1 MGVGAEASCS
11 SQSTLGLLELV
22 LGVGLKA
29 DQAVRAV
36 NSMMLLRSD
45 KESFATLDLSLI
57 DLRTG
62 SGELFK
68 LGAPPTFLK
77 RKGKASTISLGY
89 PPVGILDCLELSSLK
104 YQFEPGDLI
113 VMVTDGLLDSR
124 FHVAERD
131 VWLCKALEK
140 INNDSPQV
148 IADSL
153 MAQAKANTN
162 LVKDDMAVLV
172 ARVYEREV
180 PGLILH

>member
-1 MGVGAEASCS
+1 M
-11 SQSTLGLLELV
+11 
-22 LGVGLKA
+22 
-29 DQAVRAV
+29 
-36 NSMMLLRSD
+36 
-45 KESFATLDLSLI
+45 
-57 DLRTG
+57 
-62 SGELFK
+62 
-68 LGAPPTFLK
+68 
-77 RKGKASTISLGY
+77 
-89 PPVGILDCLELSSLK
+89 SSLK

-172 ARVYEREV
+172 ARSMNGKCRFNTALEGSREPV
-180 PGLILH
+180 F

>member
-1 MGVGAEASCS
+1 MQLFRDSYLAISLLGDRYLLALSDGMGVGAEASCS

-77 RKGKASTISLGY
+77 RKGKASTIS
-89 PPVGILDCLELSSLK
+89 
-104 YQFEPGDLI
+104 
-113 VMVTDGLLDSR
+113 
-124 FHVAERD
+124 
-131 VWLCKALEK
+131 
-140 INNDSPQV
+140 
-148 IADSL
+148 
-153 MAQAKANTN
+153 
-162 LVKDDMAVLV
+162 
-172 ARVYEREV
+172 
-180 PGLILH
+180 